1 MDRHEIWDEYL
12 SQNLVEAYDKVYE
25 FFSGEIP
32 EGILEDYE
40 IEDLIMETEKELEQE
55 KEFDKLLEFRNLL
68 KNEHPQLYEPH
79 YQYFDEFALRYYC
92 YHDEPEKIE
101 SIFSNFMAKPIEC
114 YETCIYGFRKLL
126 YYQYREILNKTVSE
140 NYELLVNSDEYTDE
154 LEDDMGLFKY
164 YYNMEDMYQR
174 SKEEGDFD
182 KEKLGNKVEQYDFKF
197 EDKLF
202 SIMKKALFNP
212 IPGKEKLI
220 KKFNKDRQ
228 IFIFTLEMYLLKY
241 MKKFGINFESSGMI
255 WRALIAFC
263 LNYSDD
269 REETPEEFFNLDY
282 HAFDQYLGI
291 LDEDIF
297 TNNISDLVAIIWG
310 GVYVYDFL
318 KSIDLIGEEA
328 YQNSINTLKASKD
341 KILIHYKADLW
352 ETSFITQWK
361 KPECVS
367 EKEFEGEKEVF
378 KESYSTI
385 KAKSSEIPQEIR
397 DELAQGFLE
406 AEKEMD
412 ESESSDDSLEELM
425 EDFEVPADIASKPT
439 TVEKEEE
446 PGRNDPCPCGSG
458 KKYKHC
464 CWRKNH

>member
-1 MDRHEIWDEYL
+1 MVANER
-12 SQNLVEAYDKVYE
+12 DKCRTQCTA
-25 FFSGEIP
+25 FQKLNFS
-32 EGILEDYE
+32 
-40 IEDLIMETEKELEQE
+40 
-55 KEFDKLLEFRNLL
+55 
-68 KNEHPQLYEPH
+68 
-79 YQYFDEFALRYYC
+79 
-92 YHDEPEKIE
+92 
-101 SIFSNFMAKPIEC
+101 SIA
-114 YETCIYGFRKLL
+114 
-126 YYQYREILNKTVSE
+126 
-140 NYELLVNSDEYTDE
+140 
-154 LEDDMGLFKY
+154 
-164 YYNMEDMYQR
+164 
-174 SKEEGDFD
+174 
-182 KEKLGNKVEQYDFKF
+182 
-197 EDKLF
+197 
-202 SIMKKALFNP
+202 
-212 IPGKEKLI
+212 
-220 KKFNKDRQ
+220 
-228 IFIFTLEMYLLKY
+228 
-241 MKKFGINFESSGMI
+241 
-255 WRALIAFC
+255 
-263 LNYSDD
+263 
-269 REETPEEFFNLDY
+269 LDY

-341 KILIHYKADLW
+341 KILIHYNAYLW
-352 ETSFITQWK
+352 QTSFITQWK
-361 KPECVS
+361 KPDCIS

-446 PGRNDPCPCGSG
+446 PGRNDPCPCGRG
-458 KKYKHC
+458 LK
-464 CWRKNH
+464 